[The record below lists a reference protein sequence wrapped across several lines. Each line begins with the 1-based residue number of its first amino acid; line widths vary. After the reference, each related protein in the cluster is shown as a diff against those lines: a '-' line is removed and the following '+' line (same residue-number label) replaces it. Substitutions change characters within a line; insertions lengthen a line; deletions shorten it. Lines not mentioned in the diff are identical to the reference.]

1 MVLLSDDRGVGAFHM
16 FSPLEL
22 SEHLPHLASGG
33 MKTNDGQLRHVASV
47 YEADRKVK
55 RVM

>member
-1 MVLLSDDRGVGAFHM
+1 M

-33 MKTNDGQLRHVASV
+33 METNDGQLRHVASV

-55 RVM
+55 RVI